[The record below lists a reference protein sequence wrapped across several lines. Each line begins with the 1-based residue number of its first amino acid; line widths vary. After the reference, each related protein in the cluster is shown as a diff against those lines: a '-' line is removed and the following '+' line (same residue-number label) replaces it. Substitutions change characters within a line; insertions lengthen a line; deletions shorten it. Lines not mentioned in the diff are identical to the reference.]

1 MTPIGAPRVRALEF
15 FSGIGGMHYG
25 LEWAAADFEIVA
37 AFDIN
42 PTANKCYQHNFNIN
56 PIEKNIQNLNP
67 ATFDK
72 FNANCWLMSPPC
84 QPYTRTGK
92 QLDHEDPR
100 ALGFLFLMDVLAKM
114 EHPPTYIF
122 IENVVNFE
130 IEIHTVGEFVEENV
144 SFSHPPFKI
153 PERLL
158 KSRGSFDPLVV
169 AVPSHF
175 RTSCFTKAYG
185 RHGVASGAFLQTKGF
200 DEDTAALLNAR
211 GAVDKLG
218 LRLFTPTEIAR
229 IHGFPIDDKAPK
241 SLHVPKLDGERHSF
255 SFPEGINI
263 QQQWRLLGN
272 SMCVVVVGE
281 IIRQVLLSHE

>member
-130 IEIHTVGEFVEENV
+130 FGIPNDRPRYYLTARKQPRNTLPGSILSHSSLFLGGLSTEWPFLTPFQIEIHTVGEFVEENV

-218 LRLFTPTEIAR
+218 LRLFTPTE
-229 IHGFPIDDKAPK
+229 
-241 SLHVPKLDGERHSF
+241 
-255 SFPEGINI
+255 
-263 QQQWRLLGN
+263 
-272 SMCVVVVGE
+272 
-281 IIRQVLLSHE
+281 